1 MQSQAE
7 RGVESAESSAEGV
20 SYPPIPGM
28 RARRGA
34 KPDDYKFHLFFMD
47 LGIEISQGLTR
58 NETRRRVTRR
68 ARASTRDVVP
78 SVARASGGVARQ
90 LPLQRRSH
98 YVV

>member
-7 RGVESAESSAEGV
+7 RGVESAEGV
-20 SYPPIPGM
+20 SYARAPRRIPAGG
-28 RARRGA
+28 RRTRGR
-34 KPDDYKFHLFFMD
+34 DLRFQFFMD

-90 LPLQRRSH
+90 LPLLKRNGQTA
-98 YVV
+98 VT